1 MDDLPSVAGGYVSA
15 ADASFV
21 DSRQPDAGPDSGSG
35 MIDFELHDLPDISEP
50 TLSAAAATSASKVD
64 FDGLSLDFDLNPTQ
78 SPAPDSIVDEYPV
91 LLDGTEDDGDPLARK
106 VDLAKEFL
114 DFGDKESARDMLQD
128 VIEKTDSAELK
139 ARAQSMLDGLA

>member
-1 MDDLPSVAGGYVSA
+1 MPYAIGLN
-15 ADASFV
+15 
-21 DSRQPDAGPDSGSG
+21 SGSSFDG
-35 MIDFELHDLPDISEP
+35 VDAVLVDISIGDDGNLNP
-50 TLSAAAATSASKVD
+50 PRFV
-64 FDGLSLDFDLNPTQ
+64 DGLSLDFDLNPTQ

-139 ARAQSMLDGLA
+139 ARAQSMFDGLA

>member
-1 MDDLPSVAGGYVSA
+1 M
-15 ADASFV
+15 
-21 DSRQPDAGPDSGSG
+21 
-35 MIDFELHDLPDISEP
+35 
-50 TLSAAAATSASKVD
+50 
-64 FDGLSLDFDLNPTQ
+64 
-78 SPAPDSIVDEYPV
+78 

-114 DFGDKESARDMLQD
+114 DVGDKESARDMLQD